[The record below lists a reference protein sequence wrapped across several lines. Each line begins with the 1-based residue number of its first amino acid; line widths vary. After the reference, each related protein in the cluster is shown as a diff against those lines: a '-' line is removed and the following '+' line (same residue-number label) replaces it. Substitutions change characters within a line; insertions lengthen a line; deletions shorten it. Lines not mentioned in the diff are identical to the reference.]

1 MEFLKLAGLFST
13 IQFVRYL
20 IFAGLV
26 YLIFWS
32 FKNKFTEK
40 NRIQKIDFKKS
51 DLFRELAYSLQTSLI
66 FGITLSAGFYA
77 QKDNLFNLTLQ
88 APILESVLWL
98 VFLILFHD
106 TYFYWMH
113 RTLHHP
119 RLFSWTHKV
128 HHLSKNP
135 SPFAAMSFQP
145 LEAFLEIVWIVPL
158 AYFLPIEMGVWFI
171 FSLVI
176 ILINVLGHL
185 GVEIYPESWKQN
197 QILKYLNTST
207 NHNEHHQYFHGNYS
221 LYFSAW
227 DRWMGTF
234 RK

>member
-20 IFAGLV
+20 IFAGSV
-26 YLIFWS
+26 YIGFWS
-32 FKNKFTEK
+32 IKNKYTETH
-40 NRIQKIDFKKS
+40 RIQKVDFKNS
-51 DLFRELAYSLQTSLI
+51 DLLRELAYSFQTSLI
-66 FGITLSAGFYA
+66 FGVTLSAGFYK
-77 QKDNLFNLTLQ
+77 QKENLFNLSFHTPLLQ
-88 APILESVLWL
+88 AVLWL
-98 VFLILFHD
+98 IFLILFHD

-119 RLFSWTHKV
+119 KLFSWTHKV

-145 LEAFLEIVWIVPL
+145 LEAFLEIIWIVPL
-158 AYFLPIEMGVWFI
+158 ANFLPIEMGVWAM
-171 FSLVI
+171 FSLII

-185 GVEIYPESWKQN
+185 GVEIYPVSWQ
-197 QILKYLNTST
+197 QHPVMKYLNTPT
-207 NHNEHHQYFHGNYS
+207 NHNEHHQYFQGNYC

>member
-1 MEFLKLAGLFST
+1 
-13 IQFVRYL
+13 
-20 IFAGLV
+20 
-26 YLIFWS
+26 
-32 FKNKFTEK
+32 
-40 NRIQKIDFKKS
+40 
-51 DLFRELAYSLQTSLI
+51 
-66 FGITLSAGFYA
+66 
-77 QKDNLFNLTLQ
+77 
-88 APILESVLWL
+88 
-98 VFLILFHD
+98 
-106 TYFYWMH
+106 MH

-158 AYFLPIEMGVWFI
+158 AYFLPIEMGVWVI
-171 FSLVI
+171 FSLII

-185 GVEIYPESWKQN
+185 GVEIYPRSWQQN
-197 QILKYLNTST
+197 RLLKYLNTST
-207 NHNEHHQYFHGNYS
+207 SHNEHHQYFHGNYS
-221 LYFSAW
+221 LYFSYW